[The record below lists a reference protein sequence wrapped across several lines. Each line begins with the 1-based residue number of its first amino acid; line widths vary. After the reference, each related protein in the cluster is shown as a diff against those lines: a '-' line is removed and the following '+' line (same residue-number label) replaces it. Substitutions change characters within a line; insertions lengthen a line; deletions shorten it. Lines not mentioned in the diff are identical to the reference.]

1 MFLSLLFVM
10 LTLQPVQDDVS
21 SWVELI
27 ESGHLEQVEAEIRQ
41 HPEQTTPIVEELLS
55 RFDSSVHSWRDRPEQ
70 RRVRY
75 SDDLLQSGLELTRLV
90 TELTGDNTLERRFEA
105 RRDRVRATQ
114 LLNDGAF
121 DEAMALIESVRG
133 TAREN
138 WRINPFYFPLISPA
152 PTPIWAQDNRR
163 GPSSTANWL

>member
-10 LTLQPVQDDVS
+10 LTLQPVQDDVT

-70 RRVRY
+70 RRAPVDMSLSFRHDRPKPTNPHPQVR
-75 SDDLLQSGLELTRLV
+75 
-90 TELTGDNTLERRFEA
+90 
-105 RRDRVRATQ
+105 
-114 LLNDGAF
+114 
-121 DEAMALIESVRG
+121 IE
-133 TAREN
+133 
-138 WRINPFYFPLISPA
+138 
-152 PTPIWAQDNRR
+152 
-163 GPSSTANWL
+163 